1 MFYLGIHQ
9 PHWLER
15 TTVPLFVSRRRLVG
29 RKKLPRAAGR
39 WALDSGAF
47 TEIKDHG
54 KWTIA
59 APAYAAEVSRIATE
73 VGNMDWAAIQDW
85 MCEPPMLVKTG
96 LSIAEHQ
103 ARTVRSL
110 IELRQIAPETPWVP
124 VLQGWKKDDYL
135 DHIEQYLAAGVDLT
149 GEPVVGLGSVCRRQ
163 GTDEFVSIVRALV
176 ACGLTLHGFGVKMTG
191 LAKVAPL
198 LASSDSLAWSFT
210 ARRMQKPGLAQC
222 VGGGHK
228 NCANC
233 LPFAL
238 AWRDRLLTKL
248 PSAWQDNT
256 ATSAP
261 SPILTMEGI
270 L

>member
-1 MFYLGIHQ
+1 M
-9 PHWLER
+9 ER
-15 TTVPLFVSRRRLVG
+15 TSVPLFVSRRRLVG
-29 RKKLPRAAGR
+29 RKKMPRARGR

-54 KWTIA
+54 EWTIDA
-59 APAYAAEVSRIATE
+59 ATYAAEVSRIASE

-103 ARTVRSL
+103 ARTVRSFV
-110 IELRQIAPETPWVP
+110 ELRQIAPETPWAP
-124 VLQGWKKDDYL
+124 VLQGWHKDEYL
-135 DHIEQYLAAGVDLT
+135 DHIEQYAAAGADLT
-149 GEPVVGLGSVCRRQ
+149 ELPVVGVGSVCRRQ
-163 GTDEFVSIVRALV
+163 GTDEFVSIIRALV

-210 ARRMQKPGLAQC
+210 ARRLQKPGLQEC
-222 VGGGHK
+222 VGSGHK

-238 AWRDRLLTKL
+238 AWRERLLAKL
-248 PSAWQDNT
+248 PTTWQDNT
-256 ATSAP
+256 ASVAP
-261 SPILTMEGI
+261 NHNLTMGVA